1 MVQAWVMLRG
11 EAEQMAR
18 LAGGAA
24 ELIGRARDKSALLA
38 LTSGTSLVTVTGLPG
53 VGKTALSLAVAAAS
67 TRSYRDGA
75 WPVPLG
81 QLKEPLL
88 VPHTV
93 AQALGVPDHLSRDRL
108 GALTSEL
115 AERRMLLLLDTCEH
129 LADGCADLVAAI
141 ARDCPHITVL
151 STSRRPLGVPGET
164 VYTLRPL
171 TLGHAIVL
179 FGKRARQA
187 APDFHV
193 TLDNRTAIADICR
206 RLDRLPLAIELAVR
220 QLASVSLTE
229 LSDDLDTGL
238 GLLHNGVDA
247 PGRHQTM
254 SAAIGWSHQLCSPA
268 ERLLW
273 ARLTV
278 FTEPFQLND
287 ASGVCADDNLPPAA
301 IAVALTGLANQ
312 SLLLTDAPNGTEP
325 VYRLPETIRA
335 YGSAML
341 LRLGEESAVHARYRM
356 WRAHRR

>member
-1 MVQAWVMLRG
+1 MLRG

-38 LTSGTSLVTVTGLPG
+38 LTSGASLVTVTGLPG
-53 VGKTALSLAVAAAS
+53 VGKTALALAVAAAAN
-67 TRSYRDGA
+67 RSYRDGV

-81 QLKEPLL
+81 QLREPLL

-93 AQALGVPDHLSRDRL
+93 AQALDVPDRLGRDRL
-108 GALTSEL
+108 GALTGEL
-115 AERRMLLLLDTCEH
+115 GDRRMLLLLDTCEH
-129 LADGCADLVAAI
+129 LASGCADLVTAI
-141 ARDCPHITVL
+141 ARDCPGITVL
-151 STSRRPLGVPGET
+151 ATSRGPLGVPGEKA
-164 VYTLRPL
+164 YTLRPL

-179 FGKRARQA
+179 FGKRARQV
-187 APDFHV
+187 APDFRV
-193 TLDNRTAIADICR
+193 TLDNRTQIAEICR

-220 QLASVSLTE
+220 QLASASLAE
-229 LSDDLDTGL
+229 LGDDLEHGL

-287 ASGVCADDNLPPAA
+287 ASQVCADSNLPPQEVADA
-301 IAVALTGLANQ
+301 LLALTNR
-312 SLLLTDAPNGTEP
+312 SLLLVDAPNGSDA

-341 LRLGEESAVHARYRM
+341 LRLGEEGAVHARYRM
-356 WRAHRR
+356 WRAHRK

>member
-1 MVQAWVMLRG
+1 MLRG

-67 TRSYRDGA
+67 SRSFRDGV

-81 QLKEPLL
+81 QLREPLL

-93 AQALGVPDHLSRDRL
+93 AQALDVPDHLTRDRL

-115 AERRMLLLLDTCEH
+115 RARRMLLMLDTCEH
-129 LADGCADLVAAI
+129 LGSGCSDLVAAI
-141 ARDCPHITVL
+141 VRDCPHITVL
-151 STSRRPLGVPGET
+151 ATSREPLEVPGEK

-179 FGKRARQA
+179 FGKRARQS
-187 APDFHV
+187 APDFRV
-193 TLDNRTAIADICR
+193 TLDNRAVIADICR

-220 QLASVSLTE
+220 QLASVSLAE

-238 GLLHNGVDA
+238 GLLHNGMDV
-247 PGRHQTM
+247 PGRHQTL
-254 SAAIGWSHQLCSPA
+254 SAAIGWSHQLCTPA

-278 FTEPFQLND
+278 FTEPFQLDD
-287 ASGVCADDNLPPAA
+287 ASQVCADGNLPPL
-301 IAVALTGLANQ
+301 ALGTALRGLANR
-312 SLLLTDAPNGTEP
+312 SLLLADAPNGDSP

-356 WRAHRR
+356 WRAHRK